1 MNVDILGR
9 DCLSDGGFEECKES
23 DRDKITEDLEE
34 LDKKYMI
41 QCIKSKNWDA
51 CTRKNCIHSL
61 YYYQKPPIPYQDLWR
76 TDRGDGKDYCT
87 GCALPRTKT
96 KPNKFHQI
104 EACTNGVF
112 GDMTQA
118 YTNDEG
124 GRAGANPMLDE
135 ARRRQQQKNPRP
147 QKGKPTPAWTRFM
160 ELRREVKKHDTMK
173 KFYNPVDVP
182 QKVAED
188 MASVFQTIEQGGV
201 VENGVL
207 PKGEMRQAIYV
218 VVLQFV
224 LNNCQTLDNYKKA
237 WVGLTPALDNARF
250 DTSVMEASKI
260 LNHAVDPNNSEAAEP
275 INSQRTNCLQE
286 HTVFNTISKEV
297 ERVTAFA
304 REFLA
309 DHNPSETELRVFT
322 AAYILQKT
330 PAGKRIAKAHGFTT
344 ASIDNIVKE
353 SDCSLDNPSR
363 LKYLKDKLPG
373 FVKFM
378 KV

>member
-1 MNVDILGR
+1 MNVDMLGR
-9 DCLSDGGFEECKES
+9 DCHSDGGFEECKES
-23 DRDKITEDLEE
+23 QTITEDLEE
-34 LDKKYMI
+34 LDKKYLI
-41 QCIKSKNWDA
+41 DFIKSKNWDA

-61 YYYQKPPIPYQDLWR
+61 YYYQKPPIPYQDVWR
-76 TDRGDGKDYCT
+76 TDKSDGKDYCT

-96 KPNKFHQI
+96 KPNKWVQI
-104 EACTNGVF
+104 EACTYGVF

-135 ARRRQQQKNPRP
+135 ARRMQQQQNPRP
-147 QKGKPTPAWTRFM
+147 QKGKPTPAWTRFTD
-160 ELRREVKKHDTMK
+160 LRREVKKHDTMK

-188 MASVFQTIEQGGV
+188 MASVFQIIEQAGV
-201 VENGVL
+201 VDEVL

-218 VVLQFV
+218 VVLQLV
-224 LNNCQTLDNYKKA
+224 LNKCHTLDYYKKE
-237 WVGLTPALDNARF
+237 WVRLTPALDNARF
-250 DTSVMEASKI
+250 DTSVVEASKL
-260 LNHAVDPNNSEAAEP
+260 LNHAVPNNSEAAEP
-275 INSQRTNCLQE
+275 VNSQRTNCLQE
-286 HTVFNTISKEV
+286 HSVFNAISNEV
-297 ERVTAFA
+297 ERVTAIA

-330 PAGKRIAKAHGFTT
+330 KAGKRIAKAHGFTT
-344 ASIDNIVKE
+344 ASIDNIVTE